1 VSTIDACD
9 GELRGEFL
17 WASSDEPVDDKG
29 DGNQEPDIVLADDCQ
44 SIELRAERQGPGD
57 GRVYTLGVRVVDG
70 SGNEAEGECRV
81 TVDHDQSGTPAVD
94 SGEAYRLTFDGS
106 EGGPICDGRPEGE
119 DAGVD
124 GDAG

>member
-1 VSTIDACD
+1 MYLPITTRQLA
-9 GELRGEFL
+9 
-17 WASSDEPVDDKG
+17 DDKG